1 MLTTPDLHRL
11 ISTATDQ
18 LRELMASGNPQLI
31 QAMQRGLAQLVGRSS
46 GYVESLPQ
54 PIRTRVEFLSELQEK
69 YEDLEE
75 EYKAE
80 LRKLEEKYRG
90 LYQPLFDQRRK
101 VITGEMEVP
110 ENETEEGKKVVEELE
125 KENNSALDKGIPD
138 FWLTALRSHPELEQM
153 INDKDAEVLSFV
165 TDIACEDIIDEDNED
180 AGFRVTFHF
189 KQNPFFKNSTLTAS
203 FALTEE
209 QGYVQ
214 VRGIEGC
221 DVQWY
226 PDKNVTVKKM
236 KKKPKPGSRN
246 KGPNTKVEPIDS
258 FFRWF
263 TDAPEVPEHPAVG
276 GDDDEDDEL
285 EALRDAVEQHMHVGE
300 LIKEEIVPN
309 AIKWFTGEALMEM
322 EEGDEFDEGDL
333 DLYDDEDEEGD
344 DDGEEE
350 EDDEED
356 EDDDDDDDD
365 EDEPAIPPTDSKEQP
380 AECKQQ

>member
-1 MLTTPDLHRL
+1 MFTRTHTHTQTNESLFVLH
-11 ISTATDQ
+11 ICAADQ

-69 YEDLEE
+69 YEELEE

-80 LRKLEEKYRG
+80 LRKLEEKYRN
-90 LYQPLFDQRRK
+90 LYQPLFDQRRQ
-101 VITGEMEVP
+101 VVTGEVDVP
-110 ENETEEGKKVVEELE
+110 ENETEEGKKVVEEFE
-125 KENNSALDKGIPD
+125 KEENADKGIPD
-138 FWLTALRSHPELEQM
+138 FWLTALRSHPELEEM
-153 INDKDAEVLSFV
+153 ITDKDAEVLSFV
-165 TDIACEDIIDEDNED
+165 TDIACEDIIDEDNDD

-189 KQNPFFKNSTLTAS
+189 KENPFFKNSALTVS

-214 VRGIEGC
+214 VRGIDGC

-236 KKKPKPGSRN
+236 RKKPKPGSKN
-246 KGPNTKVEPIDS
+246 KGSSTKLEPVDS

-263 TDAPEVPEHPAVG
+263 TDAPEVPDHPAG
-276 GDDDEDDEL
+276 EGDEDEDDEL

-309 AIKWFTGEALMEM
+309 AIKWFTGEALLEM
-322 EEGDEFDEGDL
+322 EQGDEEYDEGDL
-333 DLYDDEDEEGD
+333 DLYDDD
-344 DDGEEE
+344 DE

-356 EDDDDDDDD
+356 DEDDEDEDDED
-365 EDEPAIPPTDSKEQP
+365 EDEPAIPPTDTKDQP